1 MQAGARAIWVSS
13 SWHSL
18 KVWEAKSCFVLN
30 FVSLALA
37 TPLPWGK
44 QGLSVSASVFLS
56 VKAALNFDWLSTSS
70 KMYYRTLCVQK
81 HLLCSALRLCWEEHT
96 GMSQDSTWAPL
107 CRLSPCCKATA
118 TQHGTNISIPSQ
130 AHPIPAVVPDL
141 CPMVPLLSQT
151 HPYSCPQPMPSGT
164 ELAFT

>member
-56 VKAALNFDWLSTSS
+56 VKEALNFDWLSTSS

-118 TQHGTNISIPSQ
+118 TQYGTNISIPSQ
-130 AHPIPAVVPDL
+130 AHPCCCPWPVPNGPTSFTDPSL
-141 CPMVPLLSQT
+141 LLSST
-151 HPYSCPQPMPSGT
+151 HAQRYRAGIYIV
-164 ELAFT
+164 